1 MNKAIRLILALALQ
15 TAATVCA
22 DAAIGTWKAYNAY
35 KNVQKIVAAGSS
47 HLFVRASD
55 RLYMY
60 NNGDESITTFDKIN
74 SLHDTN
80 VKDIAWNSAV
90 KKLVVVYD
98 NSNIDI
104 VETSGNVTNIYDLY
118 NKSMV
123 EDKTVNSMKSNGR
136 YTYLATNFG
145 VIKIDVAKCDI
156 NETCYLDTKIQK
168 VDFEG
173 NYIYALD
180 IYGNVHKASMSDNLI
195 DKSNWTTVTEYS
207 QSLFADDNSD
217 WEKYHTTVEK
227 LNPDG
232 PSSNLFYF
240 VKVFNG
246 KLYSAGGAFSSTNE
260 AGNIGTAQVWDG
272 NEWQNYQQDGIEETT
287 GYNYQDMCCIANDTR
302 RTDIDHTFVGG
313 KTGLYEFENGKLKQA
328 FSFDNSPLQSPF
340 SSKDYVIVNA
350 MTFDSDGNLWMLNSK
365 SASTSLLEYTSDGQ
379 WVDHHKKE
387 FMYEGSKSLDNM
399 MNAFFDSRGLLWF
412 CNEHWRQPSLGCYNK
427 ATDEA
432 KIYTDFTN
440 QDGTKYSPM
449 AVYCAA
455 EDREGNVWVGTNSG
469 LFYLSPENI
478 SNGDDYFNQYK
489 VARND
494 GTNNADYLLTEVP
507 VTSIAVDG
515 GNRKWIGTT
524 NSGVYLISDDNNT
537 QIAHYTTENSGLASN
552 AINSIAVNGK
562 TGEVF
567 FATQNGLCSYISDA
581 TETTEDMDKDNVYA
595 YPNPVTPEYTGLI
608 TIVGLSYAA
617 DVKITTATGSL
628 VAEGRSTG
636 GTFTWNGRDR
646 DGKRVASGV
655 YNVITAKQD
664 GSKGTVCK
672 VAVIN

>member
-1 MNKAIRLILALALQ
+1 
-15 TAATVCA
+15 
-22 DAAIGTWKAYNAY
+22 
-35 KNVQKIVAAGSS
+35 
-47 HLFVRASD
+47 
-55 RLYMY
+55 
-60 NNGDESITTFDKIN
+60 
-74 SLHDTN
+74 
-80 VKDIAWNSAV
+80 
-90 KKLVVVYD
+90 
-98 NSNIDI
+98 
-104 VETSGNVTNIYDLY
+104 
-118 NKSMV
+118 
-123 EDKTVNSMKSNGR
+123 MK
-136 YTYLATNFG
+136 
-145 VIKIDVAKCDI
+145 
-156 NETCYLDTKIQK
+156 
-168 VDFEG
+168 
-173 NYIYALD
+173 
-180 IYGNVHKASMSDNLI
+180 
-195 DKSNWTTVTEYS
+195 
-207 QSLFADDNSD
+207 
-217 WEKYHTTVEK
+217 
-227 LNPDG
+227 
-232 PSSNLFYF
+232 
-240 VKVFNG
+240 
-246 KLYSAGGAFSSTNE
+246 
-260 AGNIGTAQVWDG
+260 
-272 NEWQNYQQDGIEETT
+272 
-287 GYNYQDMCCIANDTR
+287 
-302 RTDIDHTFVGG
+302 
-313 KTGLYEFENGKLKQA
+313 
-328 FSFDNSPLQSPF
+328 
-340 SSKDYVIVNA
+340 
-350 MTFDSDGNLWMLNSK
+350 
-365 SASTSLLEYTSDGQ
+365 
-379 WVDHHKKE
+379 
-387 FMYEGSKSLDNM
+387 
-399 MNAFFDSRGLLWF
+399 AFFDCRGLLWF